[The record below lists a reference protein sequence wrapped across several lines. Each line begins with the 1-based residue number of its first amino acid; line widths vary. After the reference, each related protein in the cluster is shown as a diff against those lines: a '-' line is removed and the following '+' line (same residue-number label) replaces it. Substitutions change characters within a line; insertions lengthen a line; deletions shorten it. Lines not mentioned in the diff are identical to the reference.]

1 MDARMQTV
9 EHFLTNIKEFLAA
22 FPDSEVQPYKPLLD
36 DWGSERADLPAE
48 RIPVVDQLDKTLSL
62 TSPKTE
68 KLTKY
73 LVQHKNELNWRRSF
87 TETDASGA
95 DFPNR
100 YGWTEIIG
108 NKGPLVSTKVR
119 CGFVIWAANTYYP
132 PHAHEAEELYI
143 VLAGT
148 GEWERGDE
156 GPMMRP
162 PGSVFLHT
170 SQMFHATKAFDEPV
184 LAMYCWRGANN
195 LLEKPHFSDT
205 CRTKRASVP
214 RV

>member
-1 MDARMQTV
+1 MDTKWQTIDQ
-9 EHFLTNIKEFLAA
+9 FLKNIKDFLATYSE
-22 FPDSEVQPYKPLLD
+22 PEVQPYKPLLEN
-36 DWGSERADLPAE
+36 WGNERLDLPVE
-48 RIPVVDQLDKTLSL
+48 KVPVVEQLDRALSL
-62 TSPKTE
+62 TSPRTE

-73 LVQHKNELNWRRSF
+73 LVQHKSELNWRRSF

-95 DFPNR
+95 EFPRR
-100 YGWTEIIG
+100 YGWTEVVG

-119 CGFVIWAANTYYP
+119 SGFVIWAPNTYYP

-156 GPMMRP
+156 GPLMRP
-162 PGSVFLHT
+162 PASVFLHT
-170 SQMFHATKAFDEPV
+170 SQMFHATKTFNEPV
-184 LAMYCWRGANN
+184 LAMYCWRGAKN

-205 CRTKRASVP
+205 CKTQPTRKN
-214 RV
+214 